1 MSMRRRVILVA
12 LVAAPLVVLDLGQ
25 KASEP
30 VYGHPRSLGYVVVA
44 LALCAAI
51 FAVVPRVP
59 SLLLAIAGGVAV
71 AGALGNLVSALAWRN
86 GVPNPIVAGDIAF
99 NLADVWTLAGALA
112 LVGGATLHALR
123 HPGAL
128 RQRI

>member
-1 MSMRRRVILVA
+1 MRSRVLLIA
-12 LVAAPLVVLDLGQ
+12 LVAAPLVVVDLAQ

-30 VYGHPRSLGYVVVA
+30 VYGHPRGLGYVAVA

-51 FAVVPRVP
+51 FAFVPRVP
-59 SLLLAIAGGVAV
+59 SRVLAIAGGIAA

-86 GVPNPIVAGDIAF
+86 GVPNPIVGGNIAF

-112 LVGGATLHALR
+112 LIGGATVHALR

-128 RQRI
+128 RERV